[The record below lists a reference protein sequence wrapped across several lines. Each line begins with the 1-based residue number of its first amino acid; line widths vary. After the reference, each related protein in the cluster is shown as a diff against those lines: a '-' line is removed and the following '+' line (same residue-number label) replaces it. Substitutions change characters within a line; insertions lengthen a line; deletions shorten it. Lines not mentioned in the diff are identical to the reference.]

1 MNYHFDCNCERPH
14 CVCIV
19 SVSNQEK
26 DKLKVCMD
34 FEDGARMR
42 IDDIE
47 RREKRYVVHSLL
59 LHCDIKE
66 AIEKCDNDING
77 GEKRGPSLKKK
88 VNTLDVPTGEPGERS
103 YCLTYDSKITTM
115 DAIMKI
121 CKMIDEF
128 FENEISTAVSKT
140 MVFTCCQTKS
150 DILVLNAANEVIKE
164 QYYVDLK

>member
-19 SVSNQEK
+19 SVSNQDE

-47 RREKRYVVHSLL
+47 RREKRFVVHSLL
-59 LHCDIKE
+59 LHCGIKE

-77 GEKRGPSLKKK
+77 GEKRGQSLKKK

>member
-1 MNYHFDCNCERPH
+1 MNYNLDCNCERPH

-19 SVSNQEK
+19 SVSNQDK
-26 DKLKVCMD
+26 GKLKVYMD
-34 FEDGARMR
+34 FEEDARMR

-59 LHCDIKE
+59 LHCGLKE
-66 AIEKCDNDING
+66 AIEKCKN
-77 GEKRGPSLKKK
+77 RGQSLKKK
-88 VNTLDVPTGEPGERS
+88 VNTHFPTGEPEERS
-103 YCLTYDSKITTM
+103 YCLTYDSKKATM
-115 DAIMKI
+115 DTIMKI

-128 FENEISTAVSKT
+128 FEDEISTAVSKT

-150 DILVLNAANEVIKE
+150 DNLVLNAANEVIKE

>member
-1 MNYHFDCNCERPH
+1 MNYNLDCNYERPH

-47 RREKRYVVHSLL
+47 RREKRFVVHSLL
-59 LHCDIKE
+59 LHCGLKE

-88 VNTLDVPTGEPGERS
+88 
-103 YCLTYDSKITTM
+103 
-115 DAIMKI
+115 
-121 CKMIDEF
+121 
-128 FENEISTAVSKT
+128 
-140 MVFTCCQTKS
+140 
-150 DILVLNAANEVIKE
+150 
-164 QYYVDLK
+164 

>member
-19 SVSNQEK
+19 SVSNQDE

-47 RREKRYVVHSLL
+47 RREKRFVVHSLL
-59 LHCDIKE
+59 LHCGLKE

-77 GEKRGPSLKKK
+77 GEKRGQSLKKK

-115 DAIMKI
+115 L
-121 CKMIDEF
+121 
-128 FENEISTAVSKT
+128 S
-140 MVFTCCQTKS
+140 
-150 DILVLNAANEVIKE
+150 
-164 QYYVDLK
+164 

>member
-47 RREKRYVVHSLL
+47 RREKRFVVHSLL
-59 LHCDIKE
+59 LHCGLKE

-77 GEKRGPSLKKK
+77 GEKRGQSLKKK

>member
-19 SVSNQEK
+19 SVSNQDE

-59 LHCDIKE
+59 LHCGLKE

-77 GEKRGPSLKKK
+77 GEKRGQSLKKK

>member
-19 SVSNQEK
+19 SVSNQDE

-47 RREKRYVVHSLL
+47 RREKRFVVHSLL
-59 LHCDIKE
+59 LHCGLK
-66 AIEKCDNDING
+66 
-77 GEKRGPSLKKK
+77 GEKRGQSLKKK

>member
-1 MNYHFDCNCERPH
+1 MNYNLDCNYERPH

-47 RREKRYVVHSLL
+47 RREKRFVVHSLL
-59 LHCDIKE
+59 LHCGLKE

-77 GEKRGPSLKKK
+77 GEKRGQSLKKK

>member
-19 SVSNQEK
+19 SVSNQDE

-47 RREKRYVVHSLL
+47 RREKRFVVHSLL
-59 LHCDIKE
+59 LHCGLKE

-77 GEKRGPSLKKK
+77 GEKRGQSLKKK